1 MWFKFLNDIL
11 EGIISVKLKVAD
23 ILLEFAF
30 RLRHF
35 SKTFTL
41 NQLPTMW
48 STYFSGQLIWKT
60 VDSFSAFRVEVS
72 FLRSCSIMNEF
83 LKNLKRRMKNPLV
96 EEEKLRIKHLLK
108 RNDNNFKIQ
117 KWFLSL
123 SSESLKSIYQRS
135 LVLGWSQ
142 NQSSEVAL

>member
-1 MWFKFLNDIL
+1 
-11 EGIISVKLKVAD
+11 
-23 ILLEFAF
+23 
-30 RLRHF
+30 
-35 SKTFTL
+35 
-41 NQLPTMW
+41 
-48 STYFSGQLIWKT
+48 
-60 VDSFSAFRVEVS
+60 
-72 FLRSCSIMNEF
+72 
-83 LKNLKRRMKNPLV
+83 MKNPLV

-108 RNDNNFKIQ
+108 RKDNDFKIQ